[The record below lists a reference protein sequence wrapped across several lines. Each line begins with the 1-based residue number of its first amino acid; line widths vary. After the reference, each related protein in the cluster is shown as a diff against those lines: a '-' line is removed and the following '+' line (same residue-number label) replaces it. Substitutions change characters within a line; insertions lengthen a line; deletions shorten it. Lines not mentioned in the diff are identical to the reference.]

1 MYHFIILSKKK
12 WGHLRFDLR
21 LDDVTVRVTIIQAV
35 DCLIYFRCKFLKMHP
50 KELDSF
56 IGKLKQ
62 LWQSGKDARLHV
74 ETHAGEAWAS
84 LHVKLGHGQGHQHQH
99 KEKPHLPRNRNGPS
113 RQRRRARRA
122 AARQERAVEA
132 SADQNELENGFETAV
147 ESVSAEEALDV
158 EEENKVVSNKSVAEE
173 SPPEK
178 ESESAD
184 KVTIN
189 DLMAFLKKSEE
200 ERVIERKEREE
211 RYKLDPPS

>member
-1 MYHFIILSKKK
+1 
-12 WGHLRFDLR
+12 
-21 LDDVTVRVTIIQAV
+21 
-35 DCLIYFRCKFLKMHP
+35 MHP

-147 ESVSAEEALDV
+147 ESVSAEEVLDV